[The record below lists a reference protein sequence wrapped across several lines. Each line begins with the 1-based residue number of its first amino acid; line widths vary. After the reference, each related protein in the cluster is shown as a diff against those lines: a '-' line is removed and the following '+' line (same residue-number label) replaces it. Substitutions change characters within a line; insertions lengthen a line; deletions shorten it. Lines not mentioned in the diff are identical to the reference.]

1 MSRLDIEEQPTFED
15 LELLAEVSQLLTL
28 RDLDNVLQKVISLTS
43 KAVGASRASLF
54 LHKGDQVD
62 WDHILVTRNLSRD
75 ESINVV
81 KQVLSEGLA
90 GWVYRN
96 RKATIV
102 EDTEKDKRWLTFP
115 DDTSKTR
122 SALCVPFILNNEV
135 LAVVTLAHP
144 EPQHFTPYHLR
155 LVTIIANQAT
165 VAIRNAQL
173 FSKLE
178 TQQRQLQAFLQAIPD
193 VLLVLNKSGQVLMVN
208 NAAVRLIGEN
218 NQDALLNRQLK
229 EFAAIDDVFASI
241 DEIIYKDSGEDD
253 IEEWAF
259 TVRSER
265 RQQDFQVTISVW
277 KEQEQIGG
285 YVVVMH
291 DITTLRDLNRFKDE
305 MLRVASHDLRSP
317 LSLIVGYVDII
328 GLDLPE
334 DSPIQQ
340 YLDVV
345 RRSTERMNN
354 LLDDLLRV
362 ERVRSSPLELQ
373 EEIDIAK
380 LVRVVLVNMRPSA
393 EAKKQRLNSDVQLD
407 NAPKFI
413 ADAVLIR
420 QSMENLISNAIKYT
434 PEGGEISVKA
444 YIENE
449 RFYFTVTDTGI
460 GIPQEH
466 LSHIFESF
474 YRVPHKTASAEKGTG
489 LGLSLV
495 KNVIERHDG
504 EVWVTSEE
512 GQGSTFGFWLPL
524 KRKV

>member
-1 MSRLDIEEQPTFED
+1 
-15 LELLAEVSQLLTL
+15 
-28 RDLDNVLQKVISLTS
+28 
-43 KAVGASRASLF
+43 
-54 LHKGDQVD
+54 
-62 WDHILVTRNLSRD
+62 
-75 ESINVV
+75 
-81 KQVLSEGLA
+81 
-90 GWVYRN
+90 
-96 RKATIV
+96 
-102 EDTEKDKRWLTFP
+102 
-115 DDTSKTR
+115 
-122 SALCVPFILNNEV
+122 
-135 LAVVTLAHP
+135 
-144 EPQHFTPYHLR
+144 
-155 LVTIIANQAT
+155 
-165 VAIRNAQL
+165 
-173 FSKLE
+173 
-178 TQQRQLQAFLQAIPD
+178 
-193 VLLVLNKSGQVLMVN
+193 
-208 NAAVRLIGEN
+208 
-218 NQDALLNRQLK
+218 
-229 EFAAIDDVFASI
+229 
-241 DEIIYKDSGEDD
+241 
-253 IEEWAF
+253 
-259 TVRSER
+259 
-265 RQQDFQVTISVW
+265 
-277 KEQEQIGG
+277 
-285 YVVVMH
+285 
-291 DITTLRDLNRFKDE
+291 

-317 LSLIVGYVDII
+317 LSLIVGYIDLI

-334 DSPIQQ
+334 DSPLQQ

-345 RRSTERMNN
+345 RRSTERMNT

-362 ERVRSSPLELQ
+362 ERVRNSPLELQ
-373 EEIDIAK
+373 EEIDVAK

-474 YRVPHKTASAEKGTG
+474 YRVPHETTSAEKGTG

-504 EVWVTSEE
+504 EVWVTSEV